1 MRGAV
6 GDFVAVAIVV
16 MRSCQ
21 ELARLDKHF
30 ADMLVA
36 VHRRSDSRHVV
47 KIENVHGGY
56 LSMIKNVKDK

>member
-6 GDFVAVAIVV
+6 GHVVAVAVMV

-21 ELARLDKHF
+21 QLARLDEHF

-47 KIENVHGGY
+47 EIEDVHGRY
-56 LSMIKNVKDK
+56 LSMIKNKMD

>member
-6 GDFVAVAIVV
+6 GDFVAVAVVV
-16 MRSCQ
+16 MRSRQ

-30 ADMLVA
+30 ANMLVA
-36 VHRRSDSRHVV
+36 VHRGRNGRHVV

-56 LSMIKNVKDK
+56 LSMISELVT